1 MQPGKPGNGLR
12 TCDARVASCSAHCSW
27 PTRMPIAA
35 TWPKSHP
42 DWPGTAPS
50 AYSSCRADY
59 LFLISAM
66 RPCRRSDL
74 APIEDGFIM
83 LMQKHQSSF
92 LFGGN
97 APYVEE
103 QYELYLADPASVAD
117 EWRAYFDALRETPAI
132 DGSDR
137 DDEPHAPVVSS
148 FVDLGKRSR
157 ATGMTRDDGLAIA
170 RKQVAVQSLIA
181 AFRMVGTR
189 KAKLDPLLWTAP
201 QASVELTPTFYGL
214 SAADMSTRFS
224 TADTFLFDE
233 DATLHDIVAA
243 LEETYCGTL
252 GAEFM
257 HLTDASER
265 RWWQMRL
272 ESTRTRPSFS
282 VAEKNRILER
292 LTAAEGLEKYLH
304 TRYVGQK
311 RFSLEG
317 AESLIVLLDELVRY
331 GASKKVSTVVM
342 GMAHRGR
349 LNVLINIAG
358 KPLRALFDEFDG
370 KDGEHLPAGDVKYH
384 KGYSSVTQTSDGP
397 VEVVLA
403 FNPSHLEIVN
413 PVVQGMAR
421 AKGEASGAGD
431 GSDVLPVEIH
441 GDAAMSGQGVVMETL
456 NLSYTRGHG
465 TGGTVHVVVNNQIGF
480 TTSDPRDTRSSF
492 YCTDVAKMIE
502 APVLHVNADDP
513 EAVAMAVRLALDYRS
528 AFRRSV
534 VIDLVCF
541 RKHGHQEQDTP
552 SITQPLMYGSIAS
565 HPGARTVYA
574 EQLIQEG
581 VVTSVQVSDYV
592 NAYRD
597 GLELA
602 RKSEAPSASVQPD
615 EMPAWPKFLED
626 YAGPV
631 HYGPPLPAQV
641 RAWARQISTVP
652 DGVELHPLVGKMMA
666 ARHEMAAG
674 RKPIDWG
681 MGEHL
686 AFASLLAAG
695 VDVRLSGQ
703 DSARGTFNHR
713 HAVLHNQQRT
723 SRSEGVYIPL
733 DHVDEARGRFT
744 VTNSILSE
752 VAVLAF
758 EYGYSTVN
766 RNALVMWEAQFGDF
780 ANGAQVVIDQFIAAG
795 AAKWGQLSGLTLLL
809 PHGQDGQGPEHASAR
824 LERYLQLCAQDNMRV
839 VQPTTP
845 AQLFHLLRMQA
856 VVFDRRPLVVMTPKS
871 LLRHPEAV
879 STLDELARGAFR
891 EVLGDTQVEPLR
903 ASSVERV
910 IVSSGK
916 VYFELLE
923 HRRTSGVVDVP
934 LIRAEQLYP
943 FPSRQL
949 AAEFARY
956 PNLKTVVWCQE
967 ESRNQGAWS
976 FIEPQLREILPSTAQ
991 LQYAG
996 PLASASTA
1004 PGYHAAHA
1012 ARQAALISSAF
1023 AEYASQS

>member
-1 MQPGKPGNGLR
+1 
-12 TCDARVASCSAHCSW
+12 
-27 PTRMPIAA
+27 
-35 TWPKSHP
+35 
-42 DWPGTAPS
+42 
-50 AYSSCRADY
+50 
-59 LFLISAM
+59 
-66 RPCRRSDL
+66 
-74 APIEDGFIM
+74 M
-83 LMQKHQSSF
+83 LMEKIQSSF

-117 EWRAYFDALRETPAI
+117 EWRGYFDALRETPAI

-137 DDEPHAPVVSS
+137 DDEPHAPVVSN

-157 ATGMTRDDGLAIA
+157 ATEIRLDDGLAIA

-189 KAKLDPLLWTAP
+189 KAKLDPLLWTPP
-201 QASVELTPTFYGL
+201 QASVELTPAFYGL

-233 DATLHDIVAA
+233 DATLGDIVAA
-243 LEETYCGTL
+243 LEQTYTGTL

-257 HLTDASER
+257 HLTDAGER
-265 RWWQMRL
+265 RWWQMQL
-272 ESTRTRPSFS
+272 ESTRARPSFS
-282 VAEKNRILER
+282 VAEKNRFLER

-317 AESLIVLLDELVRY
+317 GESLIVLLDELVRY
-331 GASKKVSTVVM
+331 GASKKVNTVVM

-349 LNVLINIAG
+349 LNVLVNIVG

-370 KDGEHLPAGDVKYH
+370 KSGDRLPAGDVKYH
-384 KGYSSVTQTSDGP
+384 KGYSSVTQTDDGP
-397 VEVVLA
+397 VDVVLA

-421 AKGEASGAGD
+421 AKGDASGEGD

-456 NLSYTRGHG
+456 SLTYTRGHG

-492 YCTDVAKMIE
+492 YSTDIAKMIE

-513 EAVAMAVRLALDYRS
+513 EAVAMAVRLALDYRT
-528 AFRRSV
+528 AFQRSV

-552 SITQPLMYGSIAS
+552 AITQPLMYRAIAS
-565 HPGARTVYA
+565 HPGVRTVYA
-574 EQLIQEG
+574 QQLIKEG
-581 VVTSVQVSDYV
+581 VVTSDQVKDYLDARRESLEHARES
-592 NAYRD
+592 NAV
-597 GLELA
+597 
-602 RKSEAPSASVQPD
+602 EAAVQPD
-615 EMPAWPKFLED
+615 EIPAWPKFLED

-631 HYGPPLPAQV
+631 QYGPPLPAQV
-641 RAWARQISTVP
+641 RALAQQVSTVP
-652 DGVELHPLVGKMMA
+652 DGYELHPLVGKMIG
-666 ARHEMAAG
+666 ARREMAAG
-674 RKPIDWG
+674 KKPVDWG

-686 AFASLLAAG
+686 AFGSLLGAG
-695 VDVRLSGQ
+695 IDVRLSGQ

-713 HAVLHNQQRT
+713 HAVLHNQTRT

-733 DHVDEARGRFT
+733 EHIGEAQGRFT

-752 VAVLAF
+752 AAVLAF

-766 RNALVMWEAQFGDF
+766 RNALVVWEAQFGDF

-795 AAKWGQLSGLTLLL
+795 AAKWGQLSGLTLFL

-839 VQPTTP
+839 AQPTTP

-856 VVFDRRPLVVMTPKS
+856 AVFDRRPLVVMTPKS

-879 STLDELARGAFR
+879 STLDDLATGAFR
-891 EVLGDTQVEPLR
+891 EILVDTQVEPSR
-903 ASSVERV
+903 ASGVERV

-916 VYFELLE
+916 VYFDLLE
-923 HRRTSGVVDVP
+923 HRRTSGVADTP
-934 LIRAEQLYP
+934 LIRVEQLYP

-976 FIEPQLREILPSTAQ
+976 FIEPQLREILPSAAQ
-991 LQYAG
+991 LRYAG
-996 PLASASTA
+996 SAASASTA
-1004 PGYHAAHA
+1004 PGYHAVHA

-1023 AEYASQS
+1023 AD

>member
-1 MQPGKPGNGLR
+1 
-12 TCDARVASCSAHCSW
+12 
-27 PTRMPIAA
+27 
-35 TWPKSHP
+35 
-42 DWPGTAPS
+42 
-50 AYSSCRADY
+50 
-59 LFLISAM
+59 
-66 RPCRRSDL
+66 
-74 APIEDGFIM
+74 M
-83 LMQKHQSSF
+83 LMEKIQSSF

-137 DDEPHAPVVSS
+137 DDEPHAPVVST
-148 FVDLGKRSR
+148 FVELGKRSR
-157 ATGMTRDDGLAIA
+157 ATETTLDDGLAIA

-189 KAKLDPLLWTAP
+189 KAKLDPLLWTPP
-201 QASVELTPTFYGL
+201 QASVELTPAFYGL
-214 SAADMSTRFS
+214 PAADMSTRFS

-233 DATLHDIVAA
+233 DATLREIVAA
-243 LEETYCGTL
+243 LEQTYCGTL

-257 HLTDASER
+257 HLSDAGER
-265 RWWQMRL
+265 RWWQMQL
-272 ESTRTRPSFS
+272 ESTRARPSFS
-282 VAEKNRILER
+282 VAEKKRFLER

-317 AESLIVLLDELVRY
+317 GESLIVLLDELVRY
-331 GASKKVSTVVM
+331 GASKKVGTVVM

-349 LNVLINIAG
+349 LNVLVNIVG
-358 KPLRALFDEFDG
+358 KPLRALFDEFEG
-370 KDGEHLPAGDVKYH
+370 KSGDPLPAGDVKYH
-384 KGYSSVTQTSDGP
+384 KGYSGVTQTADGP
-397 VEVVLA
+397 VDVVLA

-421 AKGEASGAGD
+421 AKGETSGTGD

-456 NLSYTRGHG
+456 SLTYTRGHG

-492 YCTDVAKMIE
+492 YCTDIAKMIE

-513 EAVAMAVRLALDYRS
+513 EAVAMAVRLALDYRT

-552 SITQPLMYGSIAS
+552 AITQPLMYRAITS
-565 HPGARTVYA
+565 HPGVRTVYA
-574 EQLIQEG
+574 QQLIREG
-581 VVTSVQVSDYV
+581 VVTPEQVKDTLD
-592 NAYRD
+592 AHRD
-597 GLELA
+597 SLEHA
-602 RKSEAPSASVQPD
+602 REAEAPGVSVQPA
-615 EMPAWPKFLED
+615 EIPTWPKFLED

-631 HYGPPLPAQV
+631 QYGPPLPAQM
-641 RAWARQISTVP
+641 RALAQQISTIP
-652 DGVELHPLVGKMMA
+652 DGYEIHPLVGKMIA
-666 ARHEMAAG
+666 ARREMAAG
-674 RKPIDWG
+674 RKPVDWG
-681 MGEHL
+681 MGEHM
-686 AFASLLAAG
+686 AFASLLDAG
-695 VDVRLSGQ
+695 IDVRLSGQ

-713 HAVLHNQQRT
+713 HAVLHNQTRT
-723 SRSEGVYIPL
+723 SRTEGVYIPL
-733 DHVDEARGRFT
+733 DHIDGASGRFT

-752 VAVLAF
+752 AAVLAF

-766 RNALVMWEAQFGDF
+766 RNALVVWEAQFGDF

-795 AAKWGQLSGLTLLL
+795 AAKWGQLSGLTLFL

-839 VQPTTP
+839 TQPTTP

-856 VVFDRRPLVVMTPKS
+856 AVFDRRPLVVMTPKS

-879 STLDELARGAFR
+879 STLDELATGAFR
-891 EVLGDTQVEPLR
+891 EILVDTQAE
-903 ASSVERV
+903 SSQVSNVERV

-916 VYFELLE
+916 VYFDLLE
-923 HRRTSGVVDVP
+923 QRRTSGVDDTP
-934 LIRAEQLYP
+934 LIRVEQLYP

-976 FIEPQLREILPSTAQ
+976 FVEPQLREILPSGAQ
-991 LQYAG
+991 LLYAG
-996 PLASASTA
+996 PAASASTA
-1004 PGYHAAHA
+1004 PGYHAVHA

-1023 AEYASQS
+1023 AQ

>member
-1 MQPGKPGNGLR
+1 
-12 TCDARVASCSAHCSW
+12 
-27 PTRMPIAA
+27 
-35 TWPKSHP
+35 
-42 DWPGTAPS
+42 
-50 AYSSCRADY
+50 
-59 LFLISAM
+59 
-66 RPCRRSDL
+66 
-74 APIEDGFIM
+74 M
-83 LMQKHQSSF
+83 LMEKIQSSF

-117 EWRAYFDALRETPAI
+117 EWRAFFDALRETPAI

-137 DDEPHAPVVSS
+137 DDEPHAPVVST
-148 FVDLGKRSR
+148 FVDLARRSR
-157 ATGMTRDDGLAIA
+157 ATQITLDDGLAIA

-181 AFRMVGTR
+181 AYRMIGTR
-189 KAKLDPLLWTAP
+189 KAKLDPLLWTP
-201 QASVELTPTFYGL
+201 PKASIELTPAFYGL
-214 SAADMSTRFS
+214 SSADMSTRFS

-233 DATLHDIVAA
+233 DATLQDLVAA
-243 LEETYCGTL
+243 LEQTYTGTL

-257 HLTDASER
+257 HLTDAGER
-265 RWWQMRL
+265 RWWQMQL
-272 ESTRTRPSFS
+272 ESTRAKPSFS
-282 VAEKNRILER
+282 VAEKHRFLER

-317 AESLIVLLDELVRY
+317 GESLIVLLDELVRY
-331 GASKKVSTVVM
+331 GASKKVATVVM

-349 LNVLINIAG
+349 LNVLVNIVG
-358 KPLRALFDEFDG
+358 KPLRALFDEFEG
-370 KDGEHLPAGDVKYH
+370 KSGDSLPAGDVKYH
-384 KGYSSVTQTSDGP
+384 KGYSSVTQTDDGP
-397 VEVVLA
+397 VDVVLA

-421 AKGEASGAGD
+421 AKGDASNERD

-456 NLSYTRGHG
+456 SLSYTRGHG

-492 YCTDVAKMIE
+492 YTTDIAKMIE

-513 EAVAMAVRLALDYRS
+513 EAVAMAVRLALDYRTT
-528 AFRRSV
+528 FRRSV

-541 RKHGHQEQDTP
+541 RRHGHQEQDTP
-552 SITQPLMYGSIAS
+552 AITQPLMYRAIAS
-565 HPGARTVYA
+565 HPGVRTVYA
-574 EQLIQEG
+574 QQLIKEG
-581 VVTSVQVSDYV
+581 VVTPDQVKDYLEAQRESFEHARES
-592 NAYRD
+592 NAV
-597 GLELA
+597 
-602 RKSEAPSASVQPD
+602 EAADQTD
-615 EMPAWPKFLED
+615 EIPGWPKFLED

-631 HYGPPLPAQV
+631 QYGPPLSAQV
-641 RAWARQISTVP
+641 RALAQQVSTVP
-652 DGVELHPLVGKMMA
+652 DGYELHPLVGKMIA
-666 ARHEMAAG
+666 ARREMAAG
-674 RKPIDWG
+674 NKRLDWG
-681 MGEHL
+681 MGEHM
-686 AFASLLAAG
+686 AFASLLSAG
-695 VDVRLSGQ
+695 IDVRLSGQ

-713 HAVLHNQQRT
+713 HAVLHNQTRT

-733 DHVDEARGRFT
+733 EHIGEGQGRFT

-752 VAVLAF
+752 AAVLAF

-766 RNALVMWEAQFGDF
+766 RNALVVWEAQFGDF

-795 AAKWGQLSGLTLLL
+795 AAKWGQLSGLTLFL

-824 LERYLQLCAQDNMRV
+824 LERYLQLSAQDNMRV

-856 VVFDRRPLVVMTPKS
+856 AVFDRRPLVVMTPKS

-879 STLDELARGAFR
+879 STLDDLATGAFR
-891 EVLGDTQVEPLR
+891 EILVDTQAEPSP

-916 VYFELLE
+916 VYFDLLE
-923 HRRTSGVVDVP
+923 HRRTSGVADTP
-934 LIRAEQLYP
+934 LIRVEQLYP

-976 FIEPQLREILPSTAQ
+976 FVEPQLREILPSDAQ
-991 LQYAG
+991 LRYAG
-996 PLASASTA
+996 PAASASTA
-1004 PGYHAAHA
+1004 PGYHAVHA

-1023 AEYASQS
+1023 TD

>member
-1 MQPGKPGNGLR
+1 M
-12 TCDARVASCSAHCSW
+12 
-27 PTRMPIAA
+27 
-35 TWPKSHP
+35 
-42 DWPGTAPS
+42 
-50 AYSSCRADY
+50 
-59 LFLISAM
+59 
-66 RPCRRSDL
+66 
-74 APIEDGFIM
+74 EDRFIM
-83 LMQKHQSSF
+83 LMEKIQSSF

-137 DDEPHAPVVSS
+137 DDEPHGPVVST
-148 FVDLGKRSR
+148 FVDLARRSR
-157 ATGMTRDDGLAIA
+157 ATQITVDDGLAMA

-181 AFRMVGTR
+181 AYRMIGTR
-189 KAKLDPLLWTAP
+189 KAKLDPLLWTP
-201 QASVELTPTFYGL
+201 PKASIELTPAFYGL

-233 DATLHDIVAA
+233 DATLQDLVAA
-243 LEETYCGTL
+243 LEQTYTGTL

-257 HLTDASER
+257 HLTDAGER

-272 ESTRTRPSFS
+272 ESTRAKPSFS
-282 VAEKNRILER
+282 VAEKRRYLER

-317 AESLIVLLDELVRY
+317 GESLIVLLDELVRY
-331 GASKKVSTVVM
+331 GASKKVATVVM

-349 LNVLINIAG
+349 LNVLVNIVG
-358 KPLRALFDEFDG
+358 KPLRALFDEFEG
-370 KDGEHLPAGDVKYH
+370 KSGDSLPAGDVKYH
-384 KGYSSVTQTSDGP
+384 KGYSSVTQTDDGP
-397 VEVVLA
+397 VDVVLA

-421 AKGEASGAGD
+421 AKGDASGEGD

-456 NLSYTRGHG
+456 SLSYTRGHG

-492 YCTDVAKMIE
+492 YTTDIAKMIE

-513 EAVAMAVRLALDYRS
+513 EAVAMAVRLALDYRTT
-528 AFRRSV
+528 FRRSV

-541 RKHGHQEQDTP
+541 RRHGHQEQDTP
-552 SITQPLMYGSIAS
+552 AITQPLMYRAIAS
-565 HPGARTVYA
+565 HPGVRTVYA
-574 EQLIQEG
+574 QQLIKEG
-581 VVTSVQVSDYV
+581 VVTPDQVKDYFEAQRESFEHARES
-592 NAYRD
+592 NAV
-597 GLELA
+597 
-602 RKSEAPSASVQPD
+602 EAADQTD
-615 EMPAWPKFLED
+615 EIPAWPKFLED

-631 HYGPPLPAQV
+631 QYGPPLPAQV
-641 RAWARQISTVP
+641 RALAQQVSTVP
-652 DGVELHPLVGKMMA
+652 DGYELHPLVGKMIA
-666 ARHEMAAG
+666 ARREMAAG
-674 RKPIDWG
+674 NKPLDWG
-681 MGEHL
+681 MGEHM
-686 AFASLLAAG
+686 AFASLLDAG
-695 VDVRLSGQ
+695 IDVRLSGQ

-713 HAVLHNQQRT
+713 HAVLHNQTRT

-733 DHVDEARGRFT
+733 EHIGEGQGRFT

-752 VAVLAF
+752 AAVLAF

-766 RNALVMWEAQFGDF
+766 RNALVVWEAQFGDF

-795 AAKWGQLSGLTLLL
+795 AAKWGQLSGLTLFL

-824 LERYLQLCAQDNMRV
+824 LERYLQLSAQNNMRV

-856 VVFDRRPLVVMTPKS
+856 AVFDRRPLVVMTPKS

-879 STLDELARGAFR
+879 STLDDLATGAFR
-891 EVLGDTQVEPLR
+891 EILVDTPAEASR

-916 VYFELLE
+916 VYFDLLE
-923 HRRTSGVVDVP
+923 HRRTSGVADTP
-934 LIRAEQLYP
+934 LIRVEQLYP

-976 FIEPQLREILPSTAQ
+976 FVEPQLREILPSDAQ
-991 LQYAG
+991 LRYAG
-996 PLASASTA
+996 PAASASTA
-1004 PGYHAAHA
+1004 PGYHAVHA

-1023 AEYASQS
+1023 TD